1 MRGLGANSLSL
12 ATLNVV
18 WGLKKTVAMDEQQGF
33 SSSVTK
39 AVGKLVEFQSTSSS
53 AEGAGLDLGQPP
65 QKLAEPRTHHFTLH
79 SEAQGASAWCG
90 GEKLAFFSFFVF
102 CAFLSLPPTRED
114 PFKLFQTQ
122 SSKNHRVEL
131 SGSFKCAKERDGLK
145 KNIFFSFFWRRRK
158 EPVCVLRLPC
168 DSGSCLLAGASI
180 PTQLDWGA
188 TLPGAAK
195 RANET
200 TKKHKMNR

>member
-12 ATLNVV
+12 ATQNVV

-145 KNIFFSFFWRRRK
+145 KKIFFFFFLETRK
-158 EPVCVLRLPC
+158 GACLR
-168 DSGSCLLAGASI
+168 
-180 PTQLDWGA
+180 T
-188 TLPGAAK
+188 AA
-195 RANET
+195 AL
-200 TKKHKMNR
+200 

>member
-1 MRGLGANSLSL
+1 MCALHPTMGKCSHCPPSGETFLICSVCQEGTMRGLGANSLSL
-12 ATLNVV
+12 ATQNVV

-65 QKLAEPRTHHFTLH
+65 QKLAEPRTHHFTLR
-79 SEAQGASAWCG
+79 SEVQGASAWRG
-90 GEKLAFFSFFVF
+90 GEKLGFFSSFVF
-102 CAFLSLPPTRED
+102 CVLLSLPRRED

-131 SGSFKCAKERDGLK
+131 SGSFKCAQERDDL
-145 KNIFFSFFWRRRK
+145 NFFFFFF
-158 EPVCVLRLPC
+158 
-168 DSGSCLLAGASI
+168 
-180 PTQLDWGA
+180 
-188 TLPGAAK
+188 
-195 RANET
+195 
-200 TKKHKMNR
+200 